1 MAEPQ
6 TLLPW
11 LLAARTPSI
20 RYLALRQLL
29 GRPATNPEVRVARE
43 DMEAEGPIPLI
54 LAGQGEDGHWRHER
68 SYYTPKYTATHWSL
82 VLLAELAADQGTP
95 GLRRGAAFMLSTTA
109 AELRHNLTQGKH
121 GQACFWGNLLRY
133 ALQGGLHADPTLA
146 QIVEYLV
153 GEAQQGWA
161 CPWNDGLP
169 CAWGAARALWGL
181 AALKGQ
187 QVGRTRTAIDRG
199 LAFLLEEH
207 DLTQGN
213 YPTPGKAHPLWRRL
227 SFPLFYQADILFVL
241 RVVAELGALQRPGA
255 QEALA
260 WLRGQRRPDGR
271 WRGTAPFKRRTWP
284 ILLDDQEEVDR
295 WVSCHAAWV
304 LQRAEEQR

>member
-1 MAEPQ
+1 MAEPNA
-6 TLLPW
+6 LLPW
-11 LLAARTPSI
+11 LLDARTPSI

-29 GRPATNPEVRVARE
+29 GRPATDPEVRVARE
-43 DMEAEGPIPLI
+43 DMEVIGPIPLI
-54 LAGQGEDGHWRHER
+54 LAGQDEDGHWRHEH

-82 VLLAELAADQGTP
+82 VLLTELAADQATP
-95 GLRRGAAFMLSTTA
+95 GLRRGAAHMLAATA
-109 AELRHNLTQGKH
+109 AELRRNLTQGKH
-121 GQACFWGNLLRY
+121 GLACFWGNLLRY

-146 QIVEYLV
+146 HVVEYLV
-153 GEAQQGWA
+153 DQSQAGWK
-161 CPWNDGLP
+161 CPWNDDLP

-199 LAFLLEEH
+199 LAFLLEEY

-213 YPTPGKAHPLWRRL
+213 YPTSGKIHPLWSRL

-255 QEALA
+255 QAALA
-260 WLRGQRRPDGR
+260 WLREKRRPDGR
-271 WRGTAPFKRRTWP
+271 WRGNAPFQRRTWP
-284 ILLDDQEEVDR
+284 IFDAQEEVDR
-295 WVSCHAAWV
+295 WVSLHAAWV
-304 LQRAEEQR
+304 LQEAERPR